1 MLRFRFYVGPMRAE
15 GQRSTLVKWQLF
27 ILTYWT
33 TITLTRLALFMNLQ
47 LFQMLMASAWC
58 PMLFYIHTYMYRTI
72 DYNID
77 VAHQTSSDRRRG
89 KRAETIIIITSKLRM
104 RLMPNTDFITGQSIG
119 TSGVQTSQINIF

>member
-1 MLRFRFYVGPMRAE
+1 
-15 GQRSTLVKWQLF
+15 
-27 ILTYWT
+27 
-33 TITLTRLALFMNLQ
+33 
-47 LFQMLMASAWC
+47 
-58 PMLFYIHTYMYRTI
+58 MLFYIHTYMYRTI